1 MINNGRYRYGYTRYY
16 GDIRA
21 DGFRYESKNL
31 RGLYNSIVL
40 VTVLCGCGIMYA
52 QSLNNIQAYSVGFAS
67 SCAMNAFVKT
77 NAYKRPICLKNAFLE
92 AMEKDFDFETLMMN
106 GMGGGAVGSGG
117 VGGRGGSGCCVDR
130 NRTFAHRQEDHYYED
145 HYYNCFGD
153 HSNIR
158 FWIVLTVNICYGVV
172 IGNIMLM
179 LVDYI
184 QYIQKYKS
192 YDIWCKKK
200 YRTQWSNGIMDD
212 NGMFD
217 FQMNETDSGVD
228 WIDGGFYNEM
238 ITKKGRRGR
247 SRTRSTSSEEK
258 RRASL

>member
-1 MINNGRYRYGYTRYY
+1 MINNGRYRYRYDRYY

-21 DGFRYESKNL
+21 DGFGYKSKRL
-31 RGLYNSIVL
+31 RGLYNSIVF
-40 VTVLCGCGIMYA
+40 VVVLCGSGFMYA
-52 QSLNNIQAYSVGFAS
+52 QSLSHIQAYSVGFVS
-67 SCAMNAFVKT
+67 SCAMTAAIKT
-77 NAYKRPICLKNAFLE
+77 NAYKYPICLKNSFLE
-92 AMEKDFDFETLMMN
+92 KKEKIFDFETLMMN
-106 GMGGGAVGSGG
+106 G
-117 VGGRGGSGCCVDR
+117 VGGRVVGSGCCVDK

-145 HYYNCFGD
+145 YYYNCLGN
-153 HSNIR
+153 HSNFR
-158 FWIVLTVNICYGVV
+158 FWIVLAVNMCYGVV
-172 IGNIMLM
+172 IGNITLM

-247 SRTRSTSSEEK
+247 SRSTSSEEK